1 MIVYMRFRDVWLWWV
16 CASCGGCG
24 QLCGESVA
32 VDDFNVI
39 VGVRVAFAQQVLPCV
54 CDEKQALRV
63 EAF

>member
-1 MIVYMRFRDVWLWWV
+1 MFQDSVVIVYMRFRDVWLWWV

-39 VGVRVAFAQQVLPCV
+39 VGVQDWRVLCV
-54 CDEKQALRV
+54 FD
-63 EAF
+63 

>member
-39 VGVRVAFAQQVLPCV
+39 VGVQDWRVLCV
-54 CDEKQALRV
+54 FD
-63 EAF
+63 